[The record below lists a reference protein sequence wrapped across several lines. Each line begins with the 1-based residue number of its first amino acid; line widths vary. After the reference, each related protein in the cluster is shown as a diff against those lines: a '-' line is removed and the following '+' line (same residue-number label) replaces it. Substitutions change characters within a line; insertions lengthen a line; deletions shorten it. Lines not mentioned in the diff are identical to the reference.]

1 MLRVAAALAEP
12 TAAAKKAR
20 IPAEKRMVSN
30 LSKES
35 VKQLERWMGCWTKT
49 SNFRGFYTFSLS
61 VNHPV

>member
-35 VKQLERWMGCWTKT
+35 EAVEKVDGL
-49 SNFRGFYTFSLS
+49 LD
-61 VNHPV
+61 